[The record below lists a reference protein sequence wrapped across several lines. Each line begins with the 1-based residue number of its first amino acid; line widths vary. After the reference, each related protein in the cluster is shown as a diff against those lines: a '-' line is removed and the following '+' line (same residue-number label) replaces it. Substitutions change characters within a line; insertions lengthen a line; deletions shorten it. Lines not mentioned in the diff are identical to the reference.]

1 METKLLYTIF
11 VSKLTLL
18 HKGVF
23 TCTVSQINILKF
35 LDTSLPYSHPI
46 HQQAFYITLLMSV
59 YALAAFLSAPI
70 LGSLS
75 DHFGRRPILI
85 ISLLGSSIGY
95 LLFGLGNSIWMLFLG
110 RIIEGLTAGEIS
122 TLYAYFADI
131 TEPNERTKVFGW
143 MGALVG
149 IGTTL
154 GPIIGGLLAELGNS
168 VPIFIGALFTF
179 LNAVYGYT
187 FMLES
192 LPIKKRSVDLSF
204 SHVRPFHQLQQLFK
218 ISSVIPLLTAG
229 FAVWLAAGS
238 LQSIFSQF
246 SIDAF
251 QWKAGLVGLSFSL
264 IGILDTVSQLF
275 IMPRLLKKFSEQ
287 QITRIGMFS
296 EILAYLFI
304 TLSGILLLPIL
315 FLFGIICY
323 GFGDSIFTPVFNGQL
338 SNSVSDNQQGLVMGG
353 TQSIQSLSR
362 VIGPLIAGQLYAAAP
377 FLPMVF
383 GFLLMIFAYYHY
395 NKK

>member
-1 METKLLYTIF
+1 MYSFTNNHSKVFGDVSVLFSGLGFTI
-11 VSKLTLL
+11 VSPVLPFLT
-18 HKGVF
+18 
-23 TCTVSQINILKF
+23 
-35 LDTSLPYSHPI
+35 LPYSHSI

-149 IGTTL
+149 IGPTL

-377 FLPMVF
+377 FLPTVF

>member
-1 METKLLYTIF
+1 HSKVFGYVSVLFTGLGFTI
-11 VSKLTLL
+11 VSPVLPFLT
-18 HKGVF
+18 
-23 TCTVSQINILKF
+23 
-35 LDTSLPYSHPI
+35 LPYSHSI

-75 DHFGRRPILI
+75 DHFGRHPILI

-377 FLPMVF
+377 FLPTVF

>member
-1 METKLLYTIF
+1 
-11 VSKLTLL
+11 
-18 HKGVF
+18 
-23 TCTVSQINILKF
+23 
-35 LDTSLPYSHPI
+35 
-46 HQQAFYITLLMSV
+46 
-59 YALAAFLSAPI
+59 
-70 LGSLS
+70 
-75 DHFGRRPILI
+75 
-85 ISLLGSSIGY
+85 
-95 LLFGLGNSIWMLFLG
+95 
-110 RIIEGLTAGEIS
+110 
-122 TLYAYFADI
+122 
-131 TEPNERTKVFGW
+131 
-143 MGALVG
+143 
-149 IGTTL
+149 
-154 GPIIGGLLAELGNS
+154 
-168 VPIFIGALFTF
+168 
-179 LNAVYGYT
+179 
-187 FMLES
+187 
-192 LPIKKRSVDLSF
+192 
-204 SHVRPFHQLQQLFK
+204 
-218 ISSVIPLLTAG
+218 LTAG

-377 FLPMVF
+377 FLPTVF

>member
-1 METKLLYTIF
+1 MFSFTNKHSKVFGYISVLFTGLGFTI
-11 VSKLTLL
+11 VSPVLP
-18 HKGVF
+18 
-23 TCTVSQINILKF
+23 F
-35 LDTSLPYSHPI
+35 LALPYSHSA

-95 LLFGLGNSIWMLFLG
+95 LIFGLGNSIWMLFLG

-187 FMLES
+187 FMQES
-192 LPIKKRSVDLSF
+192 LPMKKRSVDLSF
-204 SHVRPFHQLQQLFK
+204 SHVRPFHQLKQLFK
-218 ISSVIPLLTAG
+218 ISSLIPLLTAG

-246 SIDAF
+246 SIDTF

-264 IGILDTVSQLF
+264 IRILDIVSQLF
-275 IMPRLLKKFSEQ
+275 IMPRLLKKISEQ
-287 QITRIGMFS
+287 QITRIGMYS

-338 SNSVSDNQQGLVMGG
+338 SNSVSENQQGLVMGG

-362 VIGPLIAGQLYAAAP
+362 VIGPLIAGQLYPVAP
-377 FLPMVF
+377 FLPTIF
-383 GFLLMIFAYYHY
+383 GFLLMIFAYYYY
-395 NKK
+395 NIKH

>member
-1 METKLLYTIF
+1 MYSFTNKHSKVFGYVSVLFTGLGFTI
-11 VSKLTLL
+11 VSPVLPFLT
-18 HKGVF
+18 
-23 TCTVSQINILKF
+23 
-35 LDTSLPYSHPI
+35 LPYSHSI

-75 DHFGRRPILI
+75 DHFGRHPILI

-95 LLFGLGNSIWMLFLG
+95 SIWMLFLG

-377 FLPMVF
+377 FLPTVF
-383 GFLLMIFAYYHY
+383 GFLLMIFAYFHY

>member
-1 METKLLYTIF
+1 
-11 VSKLTLL
+11 
-18 HKGVF
+18 
-23 TCTVSQINILKF
+23 
-35 LDTSLPYSHPI
+35 
-46 HQQAFYITLLMSV
+46 
-59 YALAAFLSAPI
+59 
-70 LGSLS
+70 
-75 DHFGRRPILI
+75 
-85 ISLLGSSIGY
+85 
-95 LLFGLGNSIWMLFLG
+95 MLFLG

-229 FAVWLAAGS
+229 FAVWLATGS

-275 IMPRLLKKFSEQ
+275 IMPRLLKNFQ
-287 QITRIGMFS
+287 
-296 EILAYLFI
+296 
-304 TLSGILLLPIL
+304 
-315 FLFGIICY
+315 
-323 GFGDSIFTPVFNGQL
+323 
-338 SNSVSDNQQGLVMGG
+338 NSRSQE
-353 TQSIQSLSR
+353 
-362 VIGPLIAGQLYAAAP
+362 
-377 FLPMVF
+377 
-383 GFLLMIFAYYHY
+383 
-395 NKK
+395 

>member
-1 METKLLYTIF
+1 MYSFTNKYSKVFGYVSVLFTGLGFTI
-11 VSKLTLL
+11 VSPVLPFLT
-18 HKGVF
+18 
-23 TCTVSQINILKF
+23 
-35 LDTSLPYSHPI
+35 LPYSHSI

-110 RIIEGLTAGEIS
+110 RIIEGLTAGEIF

-187 FMLES
+187 FLQES
-192 LPIKKRSVDLSF
+192 LPMKKRSVDLSF

-377 FLPMVF
+377 FLPTVF

>member
-1 METKLLYTIF
+1 MYSFTNKHSKVLGYVSVLFTGLGFTI
-11 VSKLTLL
+11 VSPVLPFLT
-18 HKGVF
+18 
-23 TCTVSQINILKF
+23 
-35 LDTSLPYSHPI
+35 LPYSHSI

-229 FAVWLAAGS
+229 FAVWLAAAS

-377 FLPMVF
+377 FLPTVF

>member
-1 METKLLYTIF
+1 MYSFTNKYSKVFGYVSVLFTGLGFTI
-11 VSKLTLL
+11 VSPVLPFLT
-18 HKGVF
+18 
-23 TCTVSQINILKF
+23 
-35 LDTSLPYSHPI
+35 LPYSHSI

-187 FMLES
+187 FLQES

-377 FLPMVF
+377 FLSTVF

>member
-1 METKLLYTIF
+1 MFSFKNKHSKVFGYISVLFTGLGFTI
-11 VSKLTLL
+11 VSPVLP
-18 HKGVF
+18 
-23 TCTVSQINILKF
+23 F
-35 LDTSLPYSHPI
+35 LALPYSHSA

-95 LLFGLGNSIWMLFLG
+95 LIFGLGNSIWMLFLG
-110 RIIEGLTAGEIS
+110 RIIEGLTVGEIS

-187 FMLES
+187 FMQES
-192 LPIKKRSVDLSF
+192 LPMKKRSVYLSF
-204 SHVRPFHQLQQLFK
+204 SHVRPFHQLKQLFK

-246 SIDAF
+246 SIDTF

-264 IGILDTVSQLF
+264 IGILDIVSQLF
-275 IMPRLLKKFSEQ
+275 IMPRLLKKISEK
-287 QITRIGMFS
+287 QITRIGMYS

-315 FLFGIICY
+315 FLFGIYLLWFWRFYFYSCIQWPTIQFCLRKPARSCNGRY
-323 GFGDSIFTPVFNGQL
+323 PKHTISIARHRPAN
-338 SNSVSDNQQGLVMGG
+338 
-353 TQSIQSLSR
+353 R
-362 VIGPLIAGQLYAAAP
+362 
-377 FLPMVF
+377 
-383 GFLLMIFAYYHY
+383 
-395 NKK
+395 

>member
-1 METKLLYTIF
+1 MYSFTNKYSKVFGYVSVLFTGLGFTI
-11 VSKLTLL
+11 VSPVLPFLT
-18 HKGVF
+18 
-23 TCTVSQINILKF
+23 
-35 LDTSLPYSHPI
+35 LPYSHSI

-187 FMLES
+187 FMQES
-192 LPIKKRSVDLSF
+192 LPMKKRSVDLSF

-338 SNSVSDNQQGLVMGG
+338 SNSVSENQQGLVMGG

-362 VIGPLIAGQLYAAAP
+362 VIGPLIAGQLYPVAP
-377 FLPMVF
+377 FLPTIF

>member
-1 METKLLYTIF
+1 LFTGLGFTI
-11 VSKLTLL
+11 VSPVLPFLT
-18 HKGVF
+18 
-23 TCTVSQINILKF
+23 
-35 LDTSLPYSHPI
+35 LPYSHSI

-75 DHFGRRPILI
+75 DHFGRHPILI

-377 FLPMVF
+377 FLPTVF